1 MTFPLASSVGA
12 TLAKSRFL
20 RVLLLL
26 LFVTATAP
34 GCQLLKK
41 ILPAKTIDNPEP
53 GTREWLVLKALEA
66 AKEPDT
72 DKGWKML
79 RPLLHTQV
87 VELVSSEQTFRNLNF
102 EALHRKVRL
111 YLPED
116 GTLSYKLDRETE
128 SSGMEDMEFQLFIVN
143 RGSEM
148 PSPFRIR
155 RDAKF
160 GNEWRIVNI
169 P

>member
-1 MTFPLASSVGA
+1 MTSHSASSVGA
-12 TLAKSRFL
+12 FFAASRLL
-20 RVLLLL
+20 RVLVLL

-53 GTREWLVLKALEA
+53 GTREWLVLKGLEA
-66 AKEPDT
+66 AKESDT

-87 VELVSSEQTFRNLNF
+87 VEMTSSESNFRNLNF
-102 EALHRKVRL
+102 EALHRKVHL
-111 YLPED
+111 FLPED
-116 GTLSYKLDRETE
+116 GTMSYKLDRE
-128 SSGMEDMEFQLFIVN
+128 SEDQEDLEWRLFIVT
-143 RGSEM
+143 RGSDM

-155 RDAKF
+155 RDAKY

>member
-1 MTFPLASSVGA
+1 MTSPLATSLGVRFA
-12 TLAKSRFL
+12 QSRLL
-20 RVLLLL
+20 RVLFLL
-26 LFVTATAP
+26 LFITATAP
-34 GCQLLKK
+34 ACQLLKK

-53 GTREWLVLKALEA
+53 ETREWLVLKGLEA
-66 AKEPDT
+66 AKQPDT
-72 DKGWKML
+72 NEGWKML

-87 VELVSSEQTFRNLNF
+87 VEMVSSESSFRNNNF

-111 YLPED
+111 FLPED
-116 GTLSYKLDRETE
+116 GTLSYKLERE
-128 SSGMEDMEFQLFIVN
+128 SEDQEDLEWRLFIVT
-143 RGSEM
+143 RGSDM

-155 RDAKF
+155 RDKNF